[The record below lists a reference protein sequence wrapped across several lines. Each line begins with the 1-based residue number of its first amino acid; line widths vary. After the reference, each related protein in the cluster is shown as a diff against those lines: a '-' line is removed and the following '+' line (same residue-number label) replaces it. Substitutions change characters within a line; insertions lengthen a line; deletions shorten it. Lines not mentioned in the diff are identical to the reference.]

1 MVKID
6 MRRAGIRKLRG
17 AQASCLRSLAKRRDA
32 LLRVLKVRLPLQHIK
47 FALVGPFFWI
57 VTITMTHRV
66 SANIFPLV
74 AVTFRRPKLAIP
86 MVALPNVTFLSA
98 DSFREDRFP
107 ISHPPFEGW
116 NFGAVWRTEKMN
128 VIRHYDVTADEPRQ
142 GLIPG
147 AYNRFMNV
155 R

>member
-1 MVKID
+1 
-6 MRRAGIRKLRG
+6 
-17 AQASCLRSLAKRRDA
+17 
-32 LLRVLKVRLPLQHIK
+32 
-47 FALVGPFFWI
+47 
-57 VTITMTHRV
+57 MTYRV

-74 AVTFRRPKLAIP
+74 AVTFRRPNLAIP

-128 VIRHYDVTADEPRQ
+128 VIRHYDVTADEPGQ

-147 AYNRFMNV
+147 GYNRLMNGKRCENRQPLRRAGGHKNDSWPV
-155 R
+155 MPLRGRRMDGRLATRLRLARK